1 MRRGISTMAEN
12 EAGLPV
18 GAGEGDAVSETVRKK
33 RALGTYVAA
42 FFDELMRAG
51 VRDVVISPGSRSTP
65 LSMVA
70 HEAHARFGSAFNLYV
85 DVDERGA
92 AFFALGMAKATARAV
107 CVICTSGTALAN
119 YYPAVM
125 EAETSRVPLIVLSG
139 DRPARLQ
146 GLGAPQTCD
155 QAKAFSNHVR
165 RFFAM
170 PEPGN
175 EPAKV
180 AHARQVAR
188 EAVIAAAPG
197 THIAAPVHVNFPFD
211 EPLVPDVAAPDLFDA
226 CRVAS
231 ADALPAVV
239 RTDSELSARD
249 ASLLAEYLDVHRV
262 VVMAGEGMFSA
273 QAVTSAARRDRE
285 AQALIAFAERF
296 DAPLLADPLSQLR
309 TYGHPA
315 VICGYDRIM
324 GSSEM
329 PAFDVVVR
337 FGRYPVSKRA
347 TQTVERLRPAQI
359 VVDPLAT
366 RDFNAQT
373 TTFVAADP
381 LDFVV
386 ALLEAAGPAA
396 QDGIEAPLPQ
406 SIHEWGLLDRART
419 ERIVGTRFEEENDFE
434 GSYVRAVLENIAADS
449 LLFTANSMSVRALDA
464 FYVNQA
470 KHLTVLAN
478 RGLNGIDGTVSTAL
492 GAAQNFKQTVLVTGD
507 LTMLHD
513 LNSLA
518 LQGEMLLRERDGSPR
533 PSVVIV
539 LLNNNGGAIFDML
552 SQKSED
558 PYFERL
564 FLTPQ
569 NVDFTAAARAFG
581 VPARTVHTVAEF
593 AEAFNELQG
602 TAGISLVEVPLPL
615 TGVRERYDRYW

>member
-1 MRRGISTMAEN
+1 MTEN
-12 EAGLPV
+12 EAELPV
-18 GAGEGDAVSETVRKK
+18 EADEEIAVSETDQKK

-70 HEAHARFGSAFNLYV
+70 HEAHQRFGSAFNLYV

-92 AFFALGMAKATARAV
+92 AFFALGLAKATARAV

-155 QAKAFSNHVR
+155 QEKAFSNHVR

-170 PEPGN
+170 PEVGDA
-175 EPAKV
+175 PAKI

-188 EAVIAAAPG
+188 EAIIVAAPG
-197 THIAAPVHVNFPFD
+197 THASAPVHINFPFD
-211 EPLVPDVAAPDLFDA
+211 EPLVPDTSAPDLFDTG
-226 CRVAS
+226 RVAS

-239 RTDSELSARD
+239 RADSELSSHD
-249 ASLLAEYLDVHRV
+249 ASLLAEYLDAHRV
-262 VVMAGEGMFSA
+262 VVLAGEGTFSA
-273 QAVTSAARRDRE
+273 QAVANAARRDRE

-324 GSSEM
+324 GSSDM

-366 RDFNAQT
+366 RDFNSQT

-381 LDFVV
+381 LDFAV
-386 ALLEAAGPAA
+386 ALLEAGAPASA
-396 QDGIEAPLPQ
+396 DEVAAPLPQ

-419 ERIVGTRFEEENDFE
+419 ERIVGTDFEVENDFE
-434 GSYVRAVLENIAADS
+434 GSYMRAVLESIPADS

-507 LTMLHD
+507 LTLLHD

-518 LQGEMLLRERDGSPR
+518 LQGEMLLRERDGSSR

-552 SQKSED
+552 PQKSED
-558 PYFERL
+558 AYFDRL

-569 NVDFTAAARAFG
+569 KVDFAAAARAFG

-593 AEAFNELQG
+593 NEAFDRFQG
-602 TAGISLVEVPLPL
+602 APGISLVEVPLPL

>member
-262 VVMAGEGMFSA
+262 VVMAGEGTFSA

-552 SQKSED
+552 PQKSED

-615 TGVRERYDRYW
+615 TGVQERYDRYW

>member
-1 MRRGISTMAEN
+1 M
-12 EAGLPV
+12 
-18 GAGEGDAVSETVRKK
+18 
-33 RALGTYVAA
+33 
-42 FFDELMRAG
+42 
-51 VRDVVISPGSRSTP
+51 
-65 LSMVA
+65 
-70 HEAHARFGSAFNLYV
+70 
-85 DVDERGA
+85 
-92 AFFALGMAKATARAV
+92 
-107 CVICTSGTALAN
+107 
-119 YYPAVM
+119 
-125 EAETSRVPLIVLSG
+125 
-139 DRPARLQ
+139 
-146 GLGAPQTCD
+146 
-155 QAKAFSNHVR
+155 
-165 RFFAM
+165 
-170 PEPGN
+170 
-175 EPAKV
+175 
-180 AHARQVAR
+180 
-188 EAVIAAAPG
+188 
-197 THIAAPVHVNFPFD
+197 
-211 EPLVPDVAAPDLFDA
+211 PDVSAPDLFDA

-239 RTDSELSARD
+239 RTDSELSAHD
-249 ASLLAEYLDVHRV
+249 ASLLAEYLDAHRV
-262 VVMAGEGMFSA
+262 VVMAGEGTFSA
-273 QAVTSAARRDRE
+273 QAVANAARRDRE

-347 TQTVERLRPAQI
+347 TQTVEQLRPAQI

-396 QDGIEAPLPQ
+396 QDGIEASLPQ

-478 RGLNGIDGTVSTAL
+478 RGLNGIDGTISTAL

-552 SQKSED
+552 PQKSED

-569 NVDFTAAARAFG
+569 NVDFAAAARAFG

>member
-1 MRRGISTMAEN
+1 MNSNMAEN
-12 EAGLPV
+12 EAYSQV
-18 GAGEGDAVSETVRKK
+18 AEGDSAPLTETDLKK
-33 RALGTYVAA
+33 QALAKYIGT

-51 VRDVVISPGSRSTP
+51 VRDVVVSPGSRSTP

-70 HEAHARFGSAFNLYV
+70 HEAHTRFGSAFNLYL
-85 DVDERGA
+85 DIDERGA
-92 AFFALGMAKATARAV
+92 AFFALGLAKATGRAV
-107 CVICTSGTALAN
+107 CVVCTSGTALAN

-125 EAETSRVPLIVLSG
+125 EAEISRVPLIVLSG

-155 QAKAFSNHVR
+155 QNKAFSDHVR

-170 PEPGN
+170 S
-175 EPAKV
+175 EPAATPEKI
-180 AHARQVAR
+180 AHVRQVAR
-188 EAVIAAAPG
+188 ETVIAAAPG
-197 THIAAPVHVNFPFD
+197 THTSAPVHVNFPFD
-211 EPLVPDVAAPDLFDA
+211 EPLVPDTTLPGLFDMGRVAA
-226 CRVAS
+226 
-231 ADALPAVV
+231 ADALPALV
-239 RTDSELSARD
+239 RTDCEFSTHD
-249 ASLLAEYLDVHRV
+249 ASVLAEYLQARKVIV
-262 VVMAGEGMFSA
+262 LAGEGTFSVA
-273 QAVTSAARRDRE
+273 GLANSARRDRE

-329 PAFDVVVR
+329 PEFEVVVR

-347 TQTVERLRPAQI
+347 TQAVEQRAAAQI
-359 VVDPLAT
+359 VVDPQAT
-366 RDFNAQT
+366 RDFNSQT
-373 TTFVAADP
+373 TTFVAANP

-386 ALLEAAGPAA
+386 ALLGATEAAAA
-396 QDGIEAPLPQ
+396 QNQPAEAPLPQ
-406 SIHEWGLLDRART
+406 NIHEWGMLDRTRT
-419 ERIVGTRFEEENDFE
+419 ERILATDFAADGEFE
-434 GSYVRAVLENIAADS
+434 GSYVRAVLEGIPAES

-464 FYVNQA
+464 FYVNPA

-492 GAAQNFKQTVLVTGD
+492 GAAQNFKQTVMLTGD
-507 LTMLHD
+507 LTLLHD

-552 SQKSED
+552 PSKSER

-569 NVDFTAAARAFG
+569 QVDFAAAAQAFG
-581 VPARTVHTVAEF
+581 VPARTVHSVAEF
-593 AEAFNELQG
+593 TEAFNGCLG
-602 TAGISLVEVPLPL
+602 APGISLIEVPLPL
-615 TGVRERYDRYW
+615 SGVRERYNQYW

>member
-1 MRRGISTMAEN
+1 MKGNSVMAGYDAELPH
-12 EAGLPV
+12 EAGA
-18 GAGEGDAVSETVRKK
+18 GAATAEKDAEK
-33 RALGTYVAA
+33 RALGIYVAA

-65 LSMVA
+65 LSMVV

-92 AFFALGMAKATARAV
+92 AFFALGLAKATARAV

-155 QAKAFSNHVR
+155 QAKAFSDHVR

-175 EPAKV
+175 AQAKI
-180 AHARQVAR
+180 AHVRQVAR
-188 EAVIAAAPG
+188 EVVIAAAPG
-197 THIAAPVHVNFPFD
+197 THASAPVHVNFPFD
-211 EPLVPDVAAPDLFDA
+211 EPLVPDTAAPDLFDA
-226 CRVAS
+226 GRVAS

-239 RTDSELSARD
+239 HADSDLSAHD
-249 ASLLAEYLDVHRV
+249 ASLLAEYLDSHRV
-262 VVMAGEGMFSA
+262 VVLAGEGTFSA
-273 QAVTSAARRDRE
+273 QAVANAARRDRE

-329 PAFDVVVR
+329 PAFDAVVR

-347 TQTVERLRPAQI
+347 TRAVERLHPAQI

-381 LDFVV
+381 LDFAV
-386 ALLEAAGPAA
+386 ALLEAAEHPLQSEA
-396 QDGIEAPLPQ
+396 EAPLPQ

-419 ERIVGTRFEEENDFE
+419 ERIVGTDFGAVDDFE
-434 GSYVRAVLENIAADS
+434 GSYVRAVLEGIPADS

-464 FYVNQA
+464 FYVKQA

-478 RGLNGIDGTVSTAL
+478 RGLNGIDGTVSTAI
-492 GAAQNFKQTVLVTGD
+492 GAAQSFKQTVLITGD
-507 LTMLHD
+507 LTLLHD

-518 LQGEMLLRERDGSPR
+518 LQGEMLLREHDGSPR
-533 PSVVIV
+533 PSIVIV

-552 SQKSED
+552 PQKSED
-558 PYFERL
+558 PYFDRL

-569 NVDFTAAARAFG
+569 KVDFSAAAQAFG

-593 AEAFNELQG
+593 SGAFNELLG
-602 TAGISLVEVPLPL
+602 TAGISLIEVPLPL

>member
-1 MRRGISTMAEN
+1 MAGN
-12 EAGLPV
+12 EAEQREARLQQ
-18 GAGEGDAVSETVRKK
+18 K
-33 RALGTYVAA
+33 RRDLGTYVGA
-42 FFDELMRAG
+42 FFGELMRAG
-51 VRDVVISPGSRSTP
+51 VRDVVVSPGSRSTP

-92 AFFALGMAKATARAV
+92 AFFALGLAKATGRAV
-107 CVICTSGTALAN
+107 CVVCTSGTALAN

-125 EAETSRVPLIVLSG
+125 EAEISRVPLIVLSG

-155 QAKAFSNHVR
+155 QNKAFSDHVR

-170 PEPGN
+170 PEPSA
-175 EPAKV
+175 EPQKI
-180 AHARQVAR
+180 AHVRQVAR

-197 THIAAPVHVNFPFD
+197 THASAPVHVNFPFD
-211 EPLVPDVAAPDLFDA
+211 EPLVPETDAPGLFDA
-226 CRVAS
+226 GTVAA

-239 RTDSELSARD
+239 RADAELPLRD
-249 ASLLAEYLDVHRV
+249 ASALAEYLDAHKVIV
-262 VVMAGEGMFSA
+262 LAGEGTFSA
-273 QAVTSAARRDRE
+273 EAVSNSARRDRE

-309 TYGHPA
+309 TFGHPA
-315 VICGYDRIM
+315 IICGYDRIM
-324 GSSEM
+324 GSDEM
-329 PAFDVVVR
+329 PEFDAVVR

-347 TQTVERLRPAQI
+347 TQAVERLRPAQI

-366 RDFNAQT
+366 RDFNSQT
-373 TTFVAADP
+373 TTFVAANP

-386 ALLEAAGPAA
+386 ALLEAGAGQTQP
-396 QDGIEAPLPQ
+396 EAPLPQ
-406 SIHEWGLLDRART
+406 NIHEWGLLDRART
-419 ERIVGTRFEEENDFE
+419 ERILATDFAADGQFE
-434 GSYVRAVLENIAADS
+434 GSYVRAVLDAIPAES

-492 GAAQNFKQTVLVTGD
+492 GAAQNFKQIVMLTGD
-507 LTMLHD
+507 LTLLHD

-518 LQGEMLLRERDGSPR
+518 LQGEMLLREADGSPR
-533 PSVVIV
+533 PSIVIV

-552 SQKSED
+552 PQKSED
-558 PYFERL
+558 DYFQRL

-569 NVDFTAAARAFG
+569 QVDFAAAAKAFG
-581 VPARTVHTVAEF
+581 VPTCTVETVPEF
-593 AEAFNELQG
+593 NQAFAAFLG
-602 TAGISLVEVPLPL
+602 KPGISLIEVPVPL
-615 TGVRERYDRYW
+615 TGVRNRYDRYW